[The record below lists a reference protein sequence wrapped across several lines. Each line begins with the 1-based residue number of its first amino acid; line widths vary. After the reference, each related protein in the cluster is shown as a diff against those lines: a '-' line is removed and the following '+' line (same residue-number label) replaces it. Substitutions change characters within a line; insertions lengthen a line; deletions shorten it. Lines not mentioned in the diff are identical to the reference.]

1 MPKVMFL
8 NGPNANL
15 YGQDT
20 KGTYGTESY
29 PQIKARCEKHARAA
43 GIDLDFRQSNSEGEL
58 IDWIQEARQ
67 KSDGLIINGA
77 GLTYTSIA
85 ILDALLAL
93 EKPIIEVHMSN
104 IYRREPFR
112 HHSFI
117 SKAATGIVAG
127 SGRSATSLRSPPS
140 RRCSKG
146 RTGHEPFFPV
156 IPGRTP
162 ERGEGGRTRNPAAS
176 RKFPLDSGSALSAC
190 PE

>member
-1 MPKVMFL
+1 MSKVYFL

-15 YGQDT
+15 YGLDA

-29 PQIKARCEKHARAA
+29 PQIKARSEQHAQEI
-43 GIDLDFRQSNSEGEL
+43 GIDLDFRQSNHEGEL
-58 IDWIQEARQ
+58 VDWIQEARQ
-67 KSDGLIINGA
+67 KADGLIINGA

-127 SGRSATSLRSPPS
+127 LGPLGYELAITAIGRLL
-140 RRCSKG
+140 
-146 RTGHEPFFPV
+146 
-156 IPGRTP
+156 
-162 ERGEGGRTRNPAAS
+162 GGV
-176 RKFPLDSGSALSAC
+176 KK
-190 PE
+190 